1 MDIDKIINEAL
12 AVDDEEGTKIV
23 KKKEN
28 KEPMVTDD
36 ENNELTTESLFEDFD
51 NFCKSSAISAGLG
64 AKTVLEKMRSLDN

>member
-23 KKKEN
+23 KKKEEKN
-28 KEPMVTDD
+28 NIVDD

-51 NFCKSSAISAGLG
+51 SFCKSSAISAGLG